1 MKTLVMSLVCA
12 FALDGSPAAYA
23 QTKPDTAAPSQHA
36 HATATASAFDVP
48 GIAQPAVSVVD
59 DFARA
64 LAAGDLSTVETLLD
78 ADVLILES
86 GGAERSREQ
95 YLGHH
100 AISDARFLKGS
111 QRKITWRKARIA
123 GDMAWVAS
131 ESDIRVVKDGKALA
145 LLSTETMVLRRDPAG
160 WRIAHIHWSSRPHK
174 GNGETP

>member
-1 MKTLVMSLVCA
+1 MIRRPPRSTRTDTLFPYTTLFRS
-12 FALDGSPAAYA
+12 

-48 GIAQPAVSVVD
+48 GIARPAVSVVD

-78 ADVLILES
+78 ADVLVLES

-100 AISDARFLKGS
+100 AVSDARFLKGS
-111 QRKITWRKARIA
+111 QRKITR
-123 GDMAWVAS
+123 S
-131 ESDIRVVKDGKALA
+131 EERRVGKECV
-145 LLSTETMVLRRDPAG
+145 STCRYR
-160 WRIAHIHWSSRPHK
+160 
-174 GNGETP
+174 